1 MDSRRASITS
11 RSGQAWFGVN
21 MAAWGL
27 MGTVLWRHMKS
38 LADEAEDVLLLQLA
52 PLNLKLCSLSNLT
65 HFLDCRG
72 VEEESIDVRRLCFP
86 RKLGLSPGLALS
98 L

>member
-1 MDSRRASITS
+1 
-11 RSGQAWFGVN
+11 